1 MCLNNKFPFAACT
14 NQEIVVKSFNS
25 NFNCVC
31 QINLPSDVKENK
43 DKYIFKYSENDT
55 IKDGNILDKND
66 NEFEKLSKDPMKT
79 NLLSQTIVSQ
89 AQLAFICSNSA
100 IMTIIV
106 VVVVVVDSQHV
117 NARWNSL
124 LP

>member
-1 MCLNNKFPFAACT
+1 MCLTNKFPFAACT

-43 DKYIFKYSENDT
+43 DKYIFKYNENDT
-55 IKDGNILDKND
+55 IKDCNILDKND

-100 IMTIIV
+100 IMAII
-106 VVVVVVDSQHV
+106 VVVVVDSQHV
-117 NARWNSL
+117 NASWNSL

>member
-1 MCLNNKFPFAACT
+1 MCLTNKFPFAACT

-25 NFNCVC
+25 SFNCVC

-43 DKYIFKYSENDT
+43 DKYTFKYNENDT
-55 IKDGNILDKND
+55 IKDCNILDKND

-89 AQLAFICSNSA
+89 AQLAFICLNSA
-100 IMTIIV
+100 IMVIIV
-106 VVVVVVDSQHV
+106 VIVVDSQHV
-117 NARWNSL
+117 NAR
-124 LP
+124 

>member
-1 MCLNNKFPFAACT
+1 M
-14 NQEIVVKSFNS
+14 IM
-25 NFNCVC
+25 
-31 QINLPSDVKENK
+31 NLK
-43 DKYIFKYSENDT
+43 
-55 IKDGNILDKND
+55 
-66 NEFEKLSKDPMKT
+66 KLSKDPMKT

>member
-1 MCLNNKFPFAACT
+1 MCLTNKFPFAACT

-43 DKYIFKYSENDT
+43 DKYIFKYNENDT
-55 IKDGNILDKND
+55 IKDCNILDKND

-89 AQLAFICSNSA
+89 AQLTFICSNSA
-100 IMTIIV
+100 IMVII
-106 VVVVVVDSQHV
+106 VVVVVDSQHV

>member
-1 MCLNNKFPFAACT
+1 MLCLTNKFPFAACT

-43 DKYIFKYSENDT
+43 DKYIFKYNENDT
-55 IKDGNILDKND
+55 IKDCNILDKND

-89 AQLAFICSNSA
+89 AQLVFICSNSA
-100 IMTIIV
+100 IMVII
-106 VVVVVVDSQHV
+106 VVVVVDSQHV

>member
-1 MCLNNKFPFAACT
+1 MCLTNKFPFAACT

-31 QINLPSDVKENK
+31 QINLPLDVKENK
-43 DKYIFKYSENDT
+43 DKYIFKYNENDI
-55 IKDGNILDKND
+55 IKDCKILDKND
-66 NEFEKLSKDPMKT
+66 NEFEKLPKDPMKT

-100 IMTIIV
+100 IMAII
-106 VVVVVVDSQHV
+106 VVVVVDSQHV